1 MLLTCDPI
9 SCACSACSCLAL
21 PSGHLAALLLSNT
34 VLLDI
39 LRPVSWRS
47 CSILPIGQAGLLSM
61 RALTML
67 HRRMPAMHLLALHM
81 TCCRLAGCLQA
92 LCQPRAEKQEVPL
105 RQFTGLDPRRM
116 QQLLAV
122 MDRDTPLR
130 SYSSNIFVN
139 IVGGFQVGGGQGGRG
154 KAPACPA

>member
-1 MLLTCDPI
+1 MLP
-9 SCACSACSCLAL
+9 
-21 PSGHLAALLLSNT
+21 
-34 VLLDI
+34 
-39 LRPVSWRS
+39 
-47 CSILPIGQAGLLSM
+47 
-61 RALTML
+61 
-67 HRRMPAMHLLALHM
+67 M
-81 TCCRLAGCLQA
+81 TCFGLAGWMQA

-139 IVGGFQVGGGQGGRG
+139 IVGGFQVGGALGRRGQGAGG
-154 KAPACPA
+154 QGLGG